1 MFENYYIVY
10 YICSNVNYNFI
21 SYNNISMNIVFYSC
35 FDSTLSKINLF
46 LSLRFKKIYFSRIV
60 QFRIQFRLFSFVTL
74 FRLPIH
80 ACMSEVDQFT
90 DWCLVGKYEQRKIE
104 ARNFRIDVFL
114 VKILIDL
121 KKECN
126 LTNLRTIFS

>member
-90 DWCLVGKYEQRKIE
+90 DWYLVGKYEQRKIE

>member
-1 MFENYYIVY
+1 MDEDGEKFEISREEIILFENYYIVY

-21 SYNNISMNIVFYSC
+21 SYNNISMNIVFNIVFYSC

-60 QFRIQFRLFSFVTL
+60 QFRIQFRLFSSVTL

-90 DWCLVGKYEQRKIE
+90 D
-104 ARNFRIDVFL
+104 
-114 VKILIDL
+114 
-121 KKECN
+121 
-126 LTNLRTIFS
+126 

>member
-10 YICSNVNYNFI
+10 YICSNVNYNFT

-74 FRLPIH
+74 FDFRFMHVCRKLTNLP
-80 ACMSEVDQFT
+80 T
-90 DWCLVGKYEQRKIE
+90 DVWSVNMNREKSKRETFELMCL
-104 ARNFRIDVFL
+104 L
-114 VKILIDL
+114 KILIDL